1 VATQGFHAATIDR
14 VAREAGVT
22 RTLIYMQFGDLA
34 GMVEALVERESAI
47 VQDGLER
54 ALLRLPRNLSPVDA
68 AIAAARVML
77 EEADAAPVSW
87 QILVTPPEGGP
98 PELHDANADG
108 RELCRRFL
116 AELIG
121 RVTDGMPDPVL
132 TTDLLYLIGDELVR
146 LHLADPRE
154 YPTERLLDQVGFL
167 VGALARAAQSA

>member
-1 VATQGFHAATIDR
+1 MTRRMRSAERRAQLLDTARALVATQGFHAATIDR

-68 AIAAARVML
+68 AIAA
-77 EEADAAPVSW
+77 
-87 QILVTPPEGGP
+87 
-98 PELHDANADG
+98 G

-121 RVTDGMPDPVL
+121 RVADGMPDPVL